1 MRATAVLGASVIAG
15 ITSCAALGF
24 EEWAPEQRPDI
35 TAALRVPQDHV
46 GPLYFIHDP
55 LRGEDP
61 VLTERGWEYRFDE
74 QGVLRLRVHDWMLM
88 PNLWIHAEYPDG
100 TLLYCKRKIQDGGQ
114 DHLAVHVWVVWDRE
128 EDHERAWNYAG
139 ESTDTHE
146 QLARLGVRDL
156 DRTPEREALIVTSM
170 GPQTH
175 GRAAPAFPL
184 EPGPAPPRAVFVV
197 PDDFEGAL
205 YLITDRFRGAE
216 PRRDGEDVVYKF
228 PPDGVLRTTDTL
240 ALEEA
245 RSWPRAFER
254 SGRPRHLRALA
265 YSKDPNLLPI
275 RQFLVCRSA
284 EEIPDFPASALELEE
299 QLALRGVRDL
309 RAHPQRE
316 GLPDRP
322 REVRPPSVGARLGD
336 L

>member
-1 MRATAVLGASVIAG
+1 VRATAVLGASVIVGVA
-15 ITSCAALGF
+15 SCAALGF
-24 EEWAPEQRPDI
+24 EEWAPEQRPDN

-74 QGVLRLRVHDWMLM
+74 QGVLRLRVQAWMLM

-100 TLLYCKRKIQDGGQ
+100 TLLYCKRKMRDGGQ
-114 DHLAVHVWVVWDRE
+114 DQLAVHVWVVWDRE
-128 EDHERAWNYAG
+128 EDQERAWHYPG
-139 ESTDTHE
+139 ESSDTHE

-156 DRTPEREALIVTSM
+156 DRTPEREALIVTSK

-184 EPGPAPPRAVFVV
+184 EPGPAPPRAVFLV

-205 YLITDRFRGAE
+205 YLITDRFRGVE
-216 PRRDGEDVVYKF
+216 PQRDGEDVVYEF
-228 PPDGVLRTTDTL
+228 PPDGVLRATDTA

-245 RSWPRAFER
+245 RSWPRAVER
-254 SGRPRHLRALA
+254 GGWPRHLRALA
-265 YSKDPNLLPI
+265 YSEDPKLLPI

-284 EEIPDFPASALELEE
+284 EGIPDFQAGGRDFEE
-299 QLALRGVRDL
+299 QLHLLGERDV
-309 RAHPQRE
+309 RAHRQHE
-316 GLPDRP
+316 SLPDRP
-322 REVRPPSVGARLGD
+322 REVRPLRVRARLGI